1 MASNPELMKVEESI
15 KQKYLVIVENLSY
28 TEQRNFKKTD
38 YKKLVLNEMIEML
51 PTFDRAQLKETSH
64 YISNALNNRV
74 QEKLSHKKE
83 SLQM

>member
-51 PTFDRAQLKETSH
+51 PTFDRAQLKKNFTLH
-64 YISNALNNRV
+64 I
-74 QEKLSHKKE
+74 KCTK
-83 SLQM
+83 